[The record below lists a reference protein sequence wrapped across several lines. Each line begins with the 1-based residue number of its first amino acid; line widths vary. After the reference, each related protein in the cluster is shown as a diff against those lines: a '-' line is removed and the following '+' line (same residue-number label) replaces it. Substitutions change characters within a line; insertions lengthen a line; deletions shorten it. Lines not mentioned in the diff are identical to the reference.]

1 MKPIPATPQM
11 LGVVP
16 RIIWFEPPERALADP
31 VRFMAYAMTY
41 ARHEDMRLIRK
52 YVSDEDFREA
62 LDRAPPGIID
72 PRSWAYW
79 NSKMG
84 RYPPPPLP
92 KRHFGDSEVSTA
104 LSGGAGQSPHANPS
118 SRNDLEKIRRAGREA
133 WLKMRQQQPEENLEE
148 VRRRAREDWRVRYGP
163 EKK

>member
-1 MKPIPATPQM
+1 MRPIPATKQM
-11 LGVVP
+11 LSVVP
-16 RIIWFEPPERALADP
+16 RIIWFEPPEQALADP

-41 ARHEDMRLIRK
+41 ARHEDMKLIRG
-52 YVSDEDFREA
+52 YVSDDDFREA

-92 KRHFGDSEVSTA
+92 KRHFGDDDAPASLNTG
-104 LSGGAGQSPHANPS
+104 SGRNTHANPS
-118 SRNDLEKIRRAGREA
+118 SRNDLEETRRAGREA
-133 WLKMRQQQPEENLEE
+133 WLKMRQLHPQESLEE
-148 VRRRAREDWRVRYGP
+148 VRRRAREDWLATRRP
-163 EKK
+163 ERK